1 MFTLR
6 EYQQEAVNRLLW
18 GTNLEGG
25 DLCVLPT
32 GAGKSLVIAEL
43 ATALNKPILI
53 LQPSREILEQNVEKI
68 RAYVKDSDI
77 GIYSASVGRKYI
89 SKYTF
94 ATIQSIYKKPEEFAH
109 FGYVI
114 IDEAHLVNPKNLDG
128 MFTSFLREIGNPKV
142 AGLTATPYRMDV
154 TYEPNG
160 WGGFT
165 AHTTTK
171 LINRM
176 KYRFWH
182 RILFNINIAELMQ
195 EGYLQPLRYFD
206 KTVLEHEEIPTNV
219 TRSDFD
225 LGAYSGLLREKEGV
239 VLEAIFFAQEMGKHV
254 LVFCSSVE
262 QAERLQK
269 LVEGA
274 KVVTAKTS
282 KKERIEIIK
291 DFREGRIQTVFN
303 VGVLT
308 TGFDFPELDCI
319 VLLRPTQSIGLYYQ
333 MLGRGVRVAPQKK
346 GCAVMDLTGTV
357 KRLGRIETIKLVKQE
372 KWELIS
378 ETGSWHNFPLYDFE
392 ITKKVK
398 RFYS

>member
-1 MFTLR
+1 M
-6 EYQQEAVNRLLW
+6 
-18 GTNLEGG
+18 
-25 DLCVLPT
+25 
-32 GAGKSLVIAEL
+32 
-43 ATALNKPILI
+43 
-53 LQPSREILEQNVEKI
+53 
-68 RAYVKDSDI
+68 
-77 GIYSASVGRKYI
+77 
-89 SKYTF
+89 
-94 ATIQSIYKKPEEFAH
+94 
-109 FGYVI
+109 
-114 IDEAHLVNPKNLDG
+114 
-128 MFTSFLREIGNPKV
+128 
-142 AGLTATPYRMDV
+142 
-154 TYEPNG
+154 
-160 WGGFT
+160 
-165 AHTTTK
+165 
-171 LINRM
+171 
-176 KYRFWH
+176 
-182 RILFNINIAELMQ
+182 
-195 EGYLQPLRYFD
+195 
-206 KTVLEHEEIPTNV
+206 
-219 TRSDFD
+219 
-225 LGAYSGLLREKEGV
+225 
-239 VLEAIFFAQEMGKHV
+239 
-254 LVFCSSVE
+254 VFCSSVE

-398 RFYS
+398 RFYPKN